1 MSRFLPLLAVLFLT
15 NGLLA
20 ETPTQSRDTHE
31 RMHSVLW
38 VQTSPEFQIACEQ
51 VFLAATA
58 QLNEALDDP
67 FWTAAT
73 EQTNDYW
80 QLPPAVIF
88 DIDET
93 VLDNSPLQARLVEGR
108 VDYVHDWWLEWEV
121 ENKADAIPGAA
132 RFVKLLRARG
142 VTPIFASNRGASSK
156 EATLDNLRREL
167 DYPDLSADQVLL
179 KNERPEWSSDK
190 TSRRK
195 LLAEKYR
202 IIFLFGDVYDDFV
215 ELGHVSSQERM
226 DRAMDHKRH
235 WGKRWFL
242 LPNPSYGNWE
252 RSLYDF
258 QPGPDALERKFD
270 ALELKR

>member
-1 MSRFLPLLAVLFLT
+1 MSKLLPLLTVLFLT
-15 NGLLA
+15 TGLLA
-20 ETPTQSRDTHE
+20 ETPPRDTHE

-51 VFLAATA
+51 VFLAAA
-58 QLNEALDDP
+58 EQLNHALDDP

-73 EQTNDYW
+73 EQTSDYS
-80 QLPPAVIF
+80 QLPPAVVF

-108 VDYVHDWWLEWEV
+108 VDYNHDWWLEWEV

-132 RFVKLLRARG
+132 QFVKLLRARG
-142 VTPIFASNRGASSK
+142 VTPIFASNRGASAK

-167 DYPDLSADQVLL
+167 DYPELSPEQVML
-179 KNERPEWSSDK
+179 KGERPEWTSDK
-190 TSRRK
+190 TSRREALSK
-195 LLAEKYR
+195 QYR
-202 IIFLFGDVYDDFV
+202 ILFLVGDVYDDFV
-215 ELGHVSSQERM
+215 ELGHVSADERKV
-226 DRAMDHKRH
+226 RAMDYKEY
-235 WGKRWFL
+235 WGKKWFL

-252 RSLYDF
+252 RAIYDYKD
-258 QPGPDALERKFD
+258 GPDILKRKYD